1 MDDWLI
7 SMKLKGKKKGWQRTW
22 GANRKWGQKLKFFP
36 FGQWPSTNYI
46 CERLSAGSLL
56 WTDATHSQIIEF
68 TSSGSSSWGQWP
80 GVSISKTRNLIK
92 LECTILFY
100 QCPWRTGKK
109 MKWEIFR
116 IDFLVTRIQF
126 LDCNSCTMLFKHS
139 QFRLWVR
146 DWIFHPLVVKKLV

>member
-1 MDDWLI
+1 MRPKAEI
-7 SMKLKGKKKGWQRTW
+7 FS
-22 GANRKWGQKLKFFP
+22 
-36 FGQWPSTNYI
+36 
-46 CERLSAGSLL
+46 L
-56 WTDATHSQIIEF
+56 WTVAKHQLYLWKALSRKF
-68 TSSGSSSWGQWP
+68 TLDWCYPFTDHRIHIFRQLIMRAMAWN
-80 GVSISKTRNLIK
+80 KTRNLIK
-92 LECTILFY
+92 LECIILFY

-116 IDFLVTRIQF
+116 INFLVTRIQF